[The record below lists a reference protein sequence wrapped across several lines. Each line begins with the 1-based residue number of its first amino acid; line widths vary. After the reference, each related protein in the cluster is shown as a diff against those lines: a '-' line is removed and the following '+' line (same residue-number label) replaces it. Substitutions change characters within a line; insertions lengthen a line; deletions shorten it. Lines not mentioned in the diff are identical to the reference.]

1 MKTTVAAI
9 LATFA
14 ALGARAYTVSEN
26 LKLYANTVTVDD
38 KTYVDVLGSGD
49 AKPGDQWG
57 WSKDVVFDGY
67 VHKTSNA
74 WFEPSNVGASSTGA
88 WAGYRISAPKVVTRI
103 RYYARN
109 DGNESCA
116 MRAIGLQFQ
125 GANALDGDGDFVD
138 PVTIYTIPDIDSDTL
153 TNGWQDVAIVDP
165 AILSQTFTYLR
176 IYGDYGGNLCEAE
189 FYGCDSLPS
198 ATVPPADPAFT
209 SFAAVNGK
217 VSYGSTVAAD
227 AYTYR
232 FERKYAGDT
241 EWETIDEHVY
251 VNEGMAINGIHEITL
266 SGPADYRLVAVN
278 AAGESTTTM
287 EVPYYKALTGT
298 VIGSTA
304 EDGSN
309 HAVENVNDGDI
320 STYYKSAEEG
330 GWIGLDL
337 CASKSVCGIRLV
349 PEKGQNWYCQYSKVQ
364 VSDDPEFASEGTT
377 STEELHQSWSGGP
390 DDGFVTLYSF
400 AAISGRYVRF
410 KANNGRYCGVAEIEF
425 LTDEYVP
432 ESAPQNLSAS
442 SDMDTGN
449 AVLSWDL
456 PSVACM
462 TTRIVRT
469 TAPGGGTDT
478 VTVDLRGNV
487 STWTD
492 ETTIVGVKYYYG
504 VQFVNNLGGVEYVGV
519 EAATTEYCCGA
530 IQIERMAS
538 DQSQLRPGMVAIGS
552 KDITNAERLFDGS
565 VAYDSWADGSGD
577 DAKHG
582 KVGVDLGTVYVVTS
596 FKIYPRYQS
605 GWEESWQRSDGMLLA
620 ASGSADWASDVH
632 ELSAQCEITGG
643 EWFAFDTTNRTPYRY
658 VFLQKNS
665 ALTPGYASSFYGN
678 VAELQL
684 FGYPAAALDVLL
696 APEIS
701 SVEWKGSKV
710 KLAWAAAQNATG
722 YRIERKSND
731 GAWETVATVTATEYT
746 DASIARPTKGT
757 YTYRIASI
765 GGNDSVAYT
774 LSVVPTGTPSSHGL
788 AIIFR

>member
-26 LKLYANTVTVDD
+26 LKTYAYTVTVDD
-38 KTYVDVLGSGD
+38 KTYVAVLGSGD
-49 AKPGDQWG
+49 AKPGNQWG

-88 WAGYRISAPKVVTRI
+88 WAGYRISSAKVVTRV

-116 MRAIGLQFQ
+116 RRAIGLKFQ

-138 PVTIYTIPDIDSDTL
+138 PVTIYTIPDMDSDAL

-165 AILSQTFTYLR
+165 ALLSQSFTYLR
-176 IYGDYGGNLCEAE
+176 ICGDYGGNLCEAE

-198 ATVPPADPAFT
+198 ATVSPAAPAFT
-209 SFAAVNGK
+209 SFAAINGK
-217 VSYGSTVAAD
+217 VGYGFTAAVD

-232 FERKYAGDT
+232 FERRYAGEGEWDT
-241 EWETIDEHVY
+241 LAEHVY
-251 VNEGMAINGIHEITL
+251 ANEGTAIKGICEISL
-266 SGPADYRLVAVN
+266 PGPAEYRLVAVN
-278 AAGESTTTM
+278 AAGETAATVA
-287 EVPYYKALTGT
+287 VPYCKALTGN
-298 VIGSTA
+298 VICVDGEQSTSHPA
-304 EDGSN
+304 GD
-309 HAVENVNDGDI
+309 AFDGDI
-320 STYYKSAEEG
+320 STCYKSSENDC
-330 GWIGLDL
+330 WVGLDL
-337 CASKSVCGIRLV
+337 GESKSICGVRLAPEQGQGWVNENDTVQISDNASFPDGETTVYKLNDSWNAV
-349 PEKGQNWYCQYSKVQ
+349 PDGIVTNYV
-364 VSDDPEFASEGTT
+364 FASTR
-377 STEELHQSWSGGP
+377 
-390 DDGFVTLYSF
+390 
-400 AAISGRYVRF
+400 GRYVRY
-410 KANNGRYCGVAEIEF
+410 APYSGRICSLGEIEF

-487 STWTD
+487 SAWTD
-492 ETTIVGVKYYYG
+492 ETAIAGVKYYYG
-504 VQFVNNLGGVEYVGV
+504 VQFVNNVGGVEYVGV
-519 EAATTEYCCGA
+519 EAAATEYCCDA
-530 IQIERMAS
+530 IQIERVAS
-538 DQSQLRPGMVAIGS
+538 DQSHLRPGMAAIGS
-552 KDITNAERLFDGS
+552 KDIANAERLFDGS
-565 VAYDSWADGSGD
+565 VAYDSWADGSGG

-582 KVGVDLGTVYVVTS
+582 KVGVDLGADYVVTS
-596 FKIYPRYQS
+596 FKVYPRCQS
-605 GWEESWQRSDGMLLA
+605 GWDESWQRSDGMLLA

-658 VFLQKNS
+658 VFLQKDS
-665 ALTPGYASSFYGN
+665 ALTPGYTSNFYGN

-731 GAWETVATVTATEYT
+731 GAWETVATVTGTEYT
-746 DASIARPTKGT
+746 DASMSRPTKDT

-774 LSVVPTGTPSSHGL
+774 LSVVPTGTPSSRGL

>member
-26 LKLYANTVTVDD
+26 LKTYAETVTVEDG
-38 KTYVDVLGSGD
+38 TYVNVFGSGE
-49 AKPGDQWG
+49 AKPGNQWE

-74 WFEPSNVGASSTGA
+74 WFEPSSVGASSTGA
-88 WAGYRISAPKVVTRI
+88 WAGYRISSPKVVTRV

-116 MRAIGLQFQ
+116 RRAIGLQFQ

-138 PVTIYTIPDIDSDTL
+138 PVTIYTIPDMDSDTL

-309 HAVENVNDGDI
+309 HAVEDVNDGDI

-337 CASKSVCGIRLV
+337 GASKSVCGIRLV

-410 KANNGRYCGVAEIEF
+410 KANDIRYCGVAEIEF
-425 LTDEYVP
+425 LTDDYAP
-432 ESAPQNLSAS
+432 EGAPQNLSVS
-442 SDMDTGN
+442 SDMDTGS

-492 ETTIVGVKYYYG
+492 ETAIVGIKYYYG
-504 VQFVNNLGGVEYVGV
+504 VQFVNNVGGVEDAG
-519 EAATTEYCCGA
+519 EAATVESYVA
-530 IQIERMAS
+530 NIQIERTADGQTTLRSGMTAIAS
-538 DQSQLRPGMVAIGS
+538 DTADAS
-552 KDITNAERLFDGS
+552 KMFDGN
-565 VAYDSWADGSGD
+565 VEYDSWPDGVSNE
-577 DAKHG
+577 
-582 KVGVDLGTVYVVTS
+582 KVGVDLGAQYVITS
-596 FKIYPRYQS
+596 FKVYPRYQ
-605 GWEESWQRSDGMLLA
+605 GDWEDSWKRLDGAVLA
-620 ASGSADWASDVH
+620 GSNDSSWSNNATV
-632 ELSAQCEITGG
+632 LSAQCPIDCTGG
-643 EWFAFDTTNRTPYRY
+643 ADWFEFNTTSTAAYRY
-658 VFLQKNS
+658 VFLQKTS
-665 ALTPGYASSFYGN
+665 SVSGYTSDFYGN
-678 VAELQL
+678 CAELQL
-684 FGYPAAALDVLL
+684 FGYPAAALEVLL

-701 SVEWKGSKV
+701 SVQWMGSEV
-710 KLAWAAAQNATG
+710 KLAWSAAQNATG
-722 YRIERKSND
+722 YRIERKRDN
-731 GAWETVATVTATEYT
+731 GAWETVSTVTATEYT

-757 YTYRIASI
+757 YAYRIASI
-765 GGNDSVAYT
+765 DGSASVAYT
-774 LSVVPTGTPSSHGL
+774 LGVVPTGTPSPRGFVMT
-788 AIIFR
+788 FR